1 MENLSLLYPQGKEP
15 KCQALGDA
23 AVNDLSLD
31 YVLSRVA
38 KNGYEKN
45 LLKGMMLQLESDPAT
60 IRYRRDVFEDIMRFP
75 PCARGSP
82 PPSTSS
88 IFSRPSA
95 RPFRMIPRRPSGSC
109 STACASW
116 RCT

>member
-15 KCQALGDA
+15 KCQTLGNA

-75 PCARGSP
+75 ALRERITATLDQLDFLKTIGAS
-82 PPSTSS
+82 
-88 IFSRPSA
+88 FQDDSA
-95 RPFRMIPRRPSGSC
+95 APIWQLLNRLREL
-109 STACASW
+109 
-116 RCT
+116 